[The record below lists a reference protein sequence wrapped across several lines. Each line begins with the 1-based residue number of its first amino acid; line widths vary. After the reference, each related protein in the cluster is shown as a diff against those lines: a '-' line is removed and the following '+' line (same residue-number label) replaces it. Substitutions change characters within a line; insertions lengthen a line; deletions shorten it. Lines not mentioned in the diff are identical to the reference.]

1 MFIFFMVLLCVTI
14 KNVCIDSRCILQ
26 LSTTKAQRLKLGK
39 RLLTIT

>member
-14 KNVCIDSRCILQ
+14 KTFVLILAAFCN